1 MASGRTGGN
10 SRAEMIGLLN
20 ETYKFFKVET
30 EDVPLYSQ
38 NGQVDTIPFLKYFR
52 LLLEGK
58 AYKENEASKEIILA
72 FEKEGPIG
80 ERNYRDV
87 RENIEGYV
95 RGGSIEKPVEL
106 KP

>member
-1 MASGRTGGN
+1 METGRTGGN